1 MKKVMMMMIVTAA
14 VLSGCQTAD
23 PKSRSNLTSYGDI
36 SVVNSSG
43 VTLTVGDGLIASADG
58 GGDTQSNTPTQTT
71 DTKPEV
77 AVGLGGGSAG
87 TGGSPASSGI
97 VGEALS
103 KLMGILGGNGGK
115 LTQQEAAAI
124 KDCADGNCSD

>member
-1 MKKVMMMMIVTAA
+1 MGVCVTA
-14 VLSGCQTAD
+14 GCA
-23 PKSRSNLTSYGDI
+23 GDDTDLDA
-36 SVVNSSG
+36 SVGGVVVNSSG

-58 GGDTQSNTPTQTT
+58 GGDTQSNSPTQTT

-103 KLMGILGGNGGK
+103 KLMGIFGGSGEK